1 MDISANI
8 YSNVFAITKS
18 EIMGLTKAEVQC
30 HTASVRVIDS
40 IRQYTREINGLVNIS
55 TFFSSSITSNTS
67 DKSNSGRNI
76 LCITC
81 SIIWQIT
88 SEDSDDGIQQMIVD
102 FVIKFASSNNEI
114 ELIGV
119 YENLPRITEIG
130 LYEVNDRAIGI
141 KNPRDL
147 LRFV

>member
-8 YSNVFAITKS
+8 HSNVFAITKS
-18 EIMGLTKAEVQC
+18 EIMGLTKAEAQC
-30 HTASVRVIDS
+30 HIASARVIDS
-40 IRQYTREINGLVNIS
+40 IRQYTRDINRLVNIS
-55 TFFSSSITSNTS
+55 TFFSSSITS
-67 DKSNSGRNI
+67 DSGGNI

-88 SEDSDDGIQQMIVD
+88 SEDSDDGIQQMMVD
-102 FVIKFASSNNEI
+102 FVIKFAILSSNNEI

-147 LRFV
+147 LRFI